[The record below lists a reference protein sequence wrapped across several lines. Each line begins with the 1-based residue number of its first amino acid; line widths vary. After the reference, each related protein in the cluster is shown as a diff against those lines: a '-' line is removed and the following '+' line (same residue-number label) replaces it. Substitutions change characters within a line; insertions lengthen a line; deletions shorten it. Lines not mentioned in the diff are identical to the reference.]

1 MNLFTFTGNLGRD
14 AELRQAGQTQVAKF
28 SVGVKAGYGEKAT
41 TLWVNCEL
49 WGKQA
54 ESLSGYLLKGKQVGI
69 TGELSQRSYT
79 KADGTPQ
86 TSLDLKVVT
95 VTLLGGAEGRS
106 EQRAQSKQAQDEDI
120 PF

>member
-1 MNLFTFTGNLGRD
+1 MNLFSFTGNLGRD
-14 AELRQAGQTQVAKF
+14 AELRAAGQSQVAKF

-41 TLWVNCEL
+41 TLWINCEL

-54 ESLSGYLLKGKQVGI
+54 ESLVGYLLKGKQVGI
-69 TGELSQRSYT
+69 TGELSQRSWA

-86 TSLDLKVVT
+86 TSLDLRVGT
-95 VTLLGGAEGRS
+95 VTLLGGAESRS
-106 EQRAQSKQAQDEDI
+106 EPRHPSAPAVDDDL

>member
-1 MNLFTFTGNLGRD
+1 MNLFSFTGNLGRD
-14 AELRQAGQTQVAKF
+14 AELRAAGQSQVAKF

-41 TLWVNCEL
+41 TLWINCEL

-54 ESLSGYLLKGKQVGI
+54 ETLVGYLTNGKQVAI
-69 TGELSQRSYT
+69 SGELSQRSYT

-86 TSLDLKVVT
+86 TSLDLKVGT
-95 VTLLGGAEGRS
+95 VTLLGSAEGRS
-106 EQRAQSKQAQDEDI
+106 EQRTQSKQAQDEDI